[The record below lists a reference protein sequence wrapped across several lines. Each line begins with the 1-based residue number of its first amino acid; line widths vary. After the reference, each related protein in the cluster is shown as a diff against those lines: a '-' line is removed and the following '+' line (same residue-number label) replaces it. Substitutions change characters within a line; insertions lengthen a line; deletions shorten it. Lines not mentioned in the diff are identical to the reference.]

1 MSAERA
7 FSSTPVYS
15 KFTGVDGVTLAREE
29 VAMSQG
35 KMTADEFEA
44 LQPRLGR
51 LTVDTVKIA
60 RSVFVD
66 GVRPV
71 DAAAQHGTSR
81 QRVNAIIRRF
91 EEATREFPADW
102 QRVDVWLPP
111 ELAAQVERMAEE
123 ARAAYA
129 GGANGSSGSP
139 A

>member
-1 MSAERA
+1 
-7 FSSTPVYS
+7 
-15 KFTGVDGVTLAREE
+15 
-29 VAMSQG
+29 MSQG

-91 EEATREFPADW
+91 EEATREFPPIGSASTFGCR
-102 QRVDVWLPP
+102 QSLPP
-111 ELAAQVERMAEE
+111 RSSAWPRKLAEV
-123 ARAAYA
+123 
-129 GGANGSSGSP
+129 
-139 A
+139 

>member
-1 MSAERA
+1 MSVERA

-15 KFTGVDGVTLAREE
+15 GFTGVDGAALARERLSMAE
-29 VAMSQG
+29 G
-35 KMTADEFEA
+35 KMTADEFDA

-60 RSVFVD
+60 RTVLVD

-71 DAAAQHGTSR
+71 DAATQYGTSR

-91 EEATREFPADW
+91 EEATREFPTDW
-102 QRVDVWLPP
+102 RRVDVWLPP
-111 ELAAQVERMAEE
+111 ELAARVEQMAQE

-129 GGANGSSGSP
+129 GGAKGSSGSP
-139 A
+139 T